1 MDPYLLG
8 LALSNVEGAAN
19 AALRGRDEADKSA
32 RMQRE
37 SQAQMMDLALKNAS
51 LEDRQAM
58 LGLEMMK
65 AIPVRN
71 EPRIGQALALAV
83 DPFSRIAPIQA
94 PGPVDTRSADAFIQ
108 MATGK
113 RPDINLNIPSI
124 GVGANM
130 IGSAMKSGEMK
141 PAQKPL
147 SREETQAQSI
157 EKLRGSGGRAPQS
170 VESIVQPLEGTTSPY
185 QNSAVGPDG
194 VTNLQPETIVAD
206 PNAEQAL
213 NFVSGEFKGSPY
225 SALRNPEMRR
235 MMFDSMVRTGSIPGL
250 GIQTGDTMK
259 ALGDLEQTQFLAA
272 KQAAQMN
279 QKSQETSAEMEMKK
293 AQMQIETLQRAADL
307 AAKAGASNAE
317 NQLKAQIAQQQA
329 MVDILK
335 ASMMANRP
343 RSAGAGKEDPNKK
356 NYRDQLM
363 RFQDKYDRLQA
374 DVVKNFRFMTP
385 ENVSRI
391 VRMNPGQYGPTI
403 EEAKRLYDLGSKWPD
418 VRQNFEGFGN
428 IITSGGGQ
436 QQQPGGAKNRA
447 AELLKARGGK

>member
-1 MDPYLLG
+1 MDSRLLAIALNNPGNLADARSRELG
-8 LALSNVEGAAN
+8 LEMKMAEYERN
-19 AALRGRDEADKSA
+19 AQL
-32 RMQRE
+32 
-37 SQAQMMDLALKNAS
+37 QMMDLAIKNAG

-65 AIPVRN
+65 SIPVRN

-94 PGPVDTRSADAFIQ
+94 PGQFDTNSADAFLQ
-108 MATGK
+108 MAAGK
-113 RPDINLNIPSI
+113 RPDININMPSV
-124 GVGANM
+124 GVSANM
-130 IGSAMKSGEMK
+130 IGSAMKSGEK
-141 PAQKPL
+141 QPAQKPL

-157 EKLRGSGGRAPQS
+157 EKLRGAGGRAPQS

-259 ALGDLEQTQFLAA
+259 ALGELEQTQFLAA

-279 QKSQETSAEMEMKK
+279 QKSQETSAELELKK
-293 AQMQIETLQRAADL
+293 KLGELENTRTAAAL
-307 AAKAGASNAE
+307 AEKAGASEAQR
-317 NQLKAQIAQQQA
+317 QLKAQE
-329 MVDILK
+329 MVLEAAVRALT
-335 ASMMANRP
+335 ASMAANRP

-403 EEAKRLYDLGSKWPD
+403 EEAKRLYNLGAKWPD

-428 IITSGGGQ
+428 IITNKNNQ
-436 QQQPGGAKNRA
+436 QQQSGGAKNRA
-447 AELLKARGGK
+447 AELLKARGK